1 MSEKKIT
8 KKYYQSLK
16 KKIQLFSQ
24 QYYTYDSP
32 TIPDHEFDE
41 LYRELKL
48 IEEKNPN
55 FIEPDSP
62 TQLIGSKVKGGF
74 KKVKHSKPMMS
85 LNNAANIEEFKSFYN
100 KIIIEVPKTVIMF
113 AEPKFDGLAI
123 SLTYEKGNLVSAVT
137 RGDGN
142 EGEDVTSNI
151 RTIQKLPLKLLARQI
166 PNKLIVAAEVYSL
179 ISDFQRINDNLKKS
193 QTKTFAN
200 PRNFAAGTVR
210 QQDPIIAFKRNLQIF
225 IHGIIEIDQN
235 LSMPTHSESM
245 LYLSKIGFQT
255 CELNQKINDINQ
267 AIDYFDKISNKRD
280 KLPYEIDGIVYK
292 VDNYELREQIG
303 YTSKAPKWSIAFKF
317 PSQVSQTK
325 IVDVTF
331 QVGRTGVITPVAE
344 LKPVNIGGVT
354 VSRATL
360 HNLDDIR
367 KKDIRKNDYVY
378 VKRAGDVIPEV
389 EKVNL
394 SKRDKTTKISIPKV
408 CPACGEVII
417 KISNQSIYKCPN
429 ELTCRPQIIQS
440 IDHFASRKAMNI
452 TGLGDSIIISLVDS
466 NLINDYSDLY
476 YLSYDSLILLDR
488 MAKVSV
494 NNLIT
499 SIDKSKKPNF
509 DKFIYS
515 LGIREVGLST
525 ARILS
530 QNFRT
535 MDELISAKR
544 ESLESIKDIGPIV
557 ADNITSFF
565 SVSSNIEKI
574 KKLVSSGIE
583 IIYPKLSSNKFISSK
598 SFVVTGSFN
607 KISRNEIEEII
618 LLNGGKVSSSVS
630 GKTEYLICGDQPGS
644 KLNKAKKI
652 GTTILTEEK
661 FLKLL

>member
-32 TIPDHEFDE
+32 TISDHEFDE

-62 TQLIGSKVKGGF
+62 TQLIGFKVKGGF
-74 KKVKHSKPMMS
+74 KKVRHSKPMMS
-85 LNNAANIEEFKSFYN
+85 LNNAANVDEFKSFYS
-100 KIIIEVPKTVIMF
+100 KIMTEIPETVTMF

-123 SLTYEKGNLVSAVT
+123 SLTYDKGNLVSAVT

-151 RTIQKLPLKLLARQI
+151 RTIRKLPLKLLARKV
-166 PNKLIVAAEVYSL
+166 PDKLIVAAEVYSL
-179 ISDFQRINDNLKKS
+179 ISDFQRINNNLKKS
-193 QTKTFAN
+193 QIKTFAN

-235 LSMPTHSESM
+235 LSLPKHSESM
-245 LYLSKIGFQT
+245 SYLNKIGFQT
-255 CELNQKINDINQ
+255 CDLNKKINDINQ
-267 AIDYFDKISNKRD
+267 AIDYFDNISNKRD

-378 VKRAGDVIPEV
+378 VKRAGDVIPEI

-394 SKRDKTTKISIPKV
+394 SKRGKTSKISFPKV
-408 CPACGEVII
+408 CPACGEIII

-440 IDHFASRKAMNI
+440 IGHFASRKAMNI
-452 TGLGDSIIISLVDS
+452 TGLGESIIISLVDS

-476 YLSYDSLILLDR
+476 YLTYDSLIMLDR
-488 MAKVSV
+488 MAEVSV
-494 NNLIT
+494 NNLIS
-499 SIDKSKKPNF
+499 SIEKSKKPNF
-509 DKFIYS
+509 EKFIYS

-530 QNFRT
+530 QNFNT
-535 MDELISAKR
+535 MDELINAKR
-544 ESLESIKDIGPIV
+544 EILECIKDIGPIV
-557 ADNITSFF
+557 ADNIISFF
-565 SVSSNIEKI
+565 SVSGNIEKI

-583 IIYPKLSSNKFISSK
+583 IVYPKLSSNKFISSK

-618 LLNGGKVSSSVS
+618 LSNGGNVSSSVS
-630 GKTEYLICGDQPGS
+630 GKTEYLICGEQPGS
-644 KLNKAKKI
+644 KLDKAKRI

>member
-8 KKYYQSLK
+8 KKYYQLLK

-32 TIPDHEFDE
+32 TISDHEFDE

-62 TQLIGSKVKGGF
+62 TQLIGFKVKGGF
-74 KKVKHSKPMMS
+74 KKVRHSKPMMS
-85 LNNAANIEEFKSFYN
+85 LNNAANLDEFKSFYS
-100 KIIIEVPKTVIMF
+100 KIMTEIPETVTMF

-151 RTIQKLPLKLLARQI
+151 RTIRKLPLKLLARKA
-166 PNKLIVAAEVYSL
+166 PDKLIVAAEVYSL
-179 ISDFQRINDNLKKS
+179 ISDFQRINNNLKKS
-193 QTKTFAN
+193 QIKTFAN

-225 IHGIIEIDQN
+225 MHGIIEIDQN
-235 LSMPTHSESM
+235 LSLPTHSESM
-245 LYLSKIGFQT
+245 SYLNKIGFQT
-255 CELNQKINDINQ
+255 CDLNKKINDINQ
-267 AIDYFDKISNKRD
+267 AIDYFDNISNERD

-325 IVDVTF
+325 IVDITF

-344 LKPVNIGGVT
+344 LEPVNIGGVT

-378 VKRAGDVIPEV
+378 VKRAGDVIPEI

-394 SKRDKTTKISIPKV
+394 SKRGKTSKISFPKV
-408 CPACGEVII
+408 CPACGEIII

-429 ELTCRPQIIQS
+429 ELTCRPQIIQG
-440 IDHFASRKAMNI
+440 IGHFASRKAMNI
-452 TGLGDSIIISLVDS
+452 TGLGESIIISLVDN

-476 YLSYDSLILLDR
+476 YLTYDSLIMLDR

-494 NNLIT
+494 NNLIS
-499 SIDKSKKPNF
+499 SIEKSKKPNF
-509 DKFIYS
+509 EKFIYS

-525 ARILS
+525 ARTLA
-530 QNFRT
+530 QNFNT
-535 MDELISAKR
+535 MDELINAKR
-544 ESLESIKDIGPIV
+544 EILECIKDIGPIV
-557 ADNITSFF
+557 ADNIISFF

-618 LLNGGKVSSSVS
+618 LSNGGKVSSSVS
-630 GKTEYLICGDQPGS
+630 GKTEYLICGEQPGS
-644 KLNKAKKI
+644 KLDKAKRI

>member
-8 KKYYQSLK
+8 KKYYQLLK

-32 TIPDHEFDE
+32 TISDHEFDE

-62 TQLIGSKVKGGF
+62 TQLIGFKVKGGF
-74 KKVKHSKPMMS
+74 KKVRHSKPMMS
-85 LNNAANIEEFKSFYN
+85 LNNAANLDEFKSFYS
-100 KIIIEVPKTVIMF
+100 KIMTEIPETVTMF

-151 RTIQKLPLKLLARQI
+151 RTIRKLPLKLVARKA
-166 PNKLIVAAEVYSL
+166 PDKLIVAAEVYSL

-235 LSMPTHSESM
+235 LSLPKHSESM
-245 LYLSKIGFQT
+245 SYLNKIGFQT
-255 CELNQKINDINQ
+255 CDLNKKINDINQ
-267 AIDYFDKISNKRD
+267 AIDYFDNISNKRD
-280 KLPYEIDGIVYK
+280 NLPYEIDGIVYK

-325 IVDVTF
+325 IVDITF

-344 LKPVNIGGVT
+344 LEPVNIGGVT

-378 VKRAGDVIPEV
+378 VKRAGDVIPEI

-394 SKRDKTTKISIPKV
+394 SKRGKTSKISFPKV
-408 CPACGEVII
+408 CPACGEIII

-429 ELTCRPQIIQS
+429 ELTCRPQIIQG
-440 IDHFASRKAMNI
+440 IGHFASRKAMNI
-452 TGLGDSIIISLVDS
+452 TGLGESIIISLVDN

-476 YLSYDSLILLDR
+476 YLTYDSLIMLDR

-494 NNLIT
+494 NNLIS
-499 SIDKSKKPNF
+499 SIEKSKKPNF
-509 DKFIYS
+509 EKFIYS

-525 ARILS
+525 ARTLA
-530 QNFRT
+530 QNFNT
-535 MDELISAKR
+535 MDELINAKR
-544 ESLESIKDIGPIV
+544 EILECIKDIGPIV
-557 ADNITSFF
+557 ADNIISFF

-618 LLNGGKVSSSVS
+618 LSNGGKVSSSVS
-630 GKTEYLICGDQPGS
+630 GKTEYLICGKQPGS
-644 KLNKAKKI
+644 KLDKAKRI

>member
-32 TIPDHEFDE
+32 TISDHEFDE

-62 TQLIGSKVKGGF
+62 TQLIGFKVKGGF
-74 KKVKHSKPMMS
+74 KKVRHSKPMMS
-85 LNNAANIEEFKSFYN
+85 LNNAANVDEFKSFYS
-100 KIIIEVPKTVIMF
+100 KIMTEIPETVTMF

-151 RTIQKLPLKLLARQI
+151 RTIRKLPLKLLARKA
-166 PNKLIVAAEVYSL
+166 PDKLIVAAEVYSL
-179 ISDFQRINDNLKKS
+179 ISDFQRINNNLKKS
-193 QTKTFAN
+193 QIKTFAN

-225 IHGIIEIDQN
+225 MHGIIEIDQN
-235 LSMPTHSESM
+235 LSLPTHSESM
-245 LYLSKIGFQT
+245 SYLNKIGFQT
-255 CELNQKINDINQ
+255 CDLNKKINDINQ
-267 AIDYFDKISNKRD
+267 AIDYFDNISNKRD
-280 KLPYEIDGIVYK
+280 NLPYEIDGIVYK

-325 IVDVTF
+325 IVDITF

-344 LKPVNIGGVT
+344 LEPVNIGGVT

-378 VKRAGDVIPEV
+378 VKRAGDVIPEI

-394 SKRDKTTKISIPKV
+394 SKRGKTSKISFPKV
-408 CPACGEVII
+408 CPACGEIII

-429 ELTCRPQIIQS
+429 ELTCRPQIIQG
-440 IDHFASRKAMNI
+440 IGHFASRKAMNI
-452 TGLGDSIIISLVDS
+452 TGLGESIIISLVDN

-476 YLSYDSLILLDR
+476 YLTYDSLIMLDR

-494 NNLIT
+494 NNLIS
-499 SIDKSKKPNF
+499 SIEKSKKPNF
-509 DKFIYS
+509 EKFIYS

-525 ARILS
+525 ARTLS
-530 QNFRT
+530 QNFNT
-535 MDELISAKR
+535 MDELINAKR
-544 ESLESIKDIGPIV
+544 EILECIKDIGPIV
-557 ADNITSFF
+557 ADNIISFF

-618 LLNGGKVSSSVS
+618 LSNGGKVSSSVS
-630 GKTEYLICGDQPGS
+630 GKTEYLICGEQPGS
-644 KLNKAKKI
+644 KLDKAKRI

>member
-255 CELNQKINDINQ
+255 CDLNQKINDINQ

-344 LKPVNIGGVT
+344 LKPINIGGVT

-466 NLINDYSDLY
+466 NLIKDYSDLY

>member
-32 TIPDHEFDE
+32 TISDHEFDE

-62 TQLIGSKVKGGF
+62 TQLIGFKVKGGF
-74 KKVKHSKPMMS
+74 KKVRHSKPMMS
-85 LNNAANIEEFKSFYN
+85 LNNAANLDEFKSFYS
-100 KIIIEVPKTVIMF
+100 KIMTEIPETVTMF

-151 RTIQKLPLKLLARQI
+151 RTIRKLPLKLVARKA
-166 PNKLIVAAEVYSL
+166 PDKLIVAAEVYSL
-179 ISDFQRINDNLKKS
+179 ISDFQRINNNLKKS
-193 QTKTFAN
+193 QIKTFAN

-235 LSMPTHSESM
+235 LSLPKHSESM
-245 LYLSKIGFQT
+245 SYLNKIGFQT
-255 CELNQKINDINQ
+255 CDLNKKINDINQ
-267 AIDYFDKISNKRD
+267 AIDYFDNISNKRD
-280 KLPYEIDGIVYK
+280 NLPYEIDGIVYK

-325 IVDVTF
+325 IVDITF

-344 LKPVNIGGVT
+344 LEPVNIGGVT

-378 VKRAGDVIPEV
+378 VKRAGDVIPEI

-394 SKRDKTTKISIPKV
+394 SKRGKTSKISFPKV
-408 CPACGEVII
+408 CPACGEIII

-429 ELTCRPQIIQS
+429 ELTCRPQIIQG
-440 IDHFASRKAMNI
+440 IGHFASRKAMNI
-452 TGLGDSIIISLVDS
+452 TGLGESIIISLVDN

-476 YLSYDSLILLDR
+476 YLTYDSLIMLDR

-494 NNLIT
+494 NNLIS
-499 SIDKSKKPNF
+499 SIEKSKKPNF
-509 DKFIYS
+509 EKFIYS

-525 ARILS
+525 ARTLS
-530 QNFRT
+530 QNFNT
-535 MDELISAKR
+535 MDELINAKR
-544 ESLESIKDIGPIV
+544 EILECIKDIGPIV
-557 ADNITSFF
+557 ADNIISFF

-618 LLNGGKVSSSVS
+618 LSNGGKVSSSVS
-630 GKTEYLICGDQPGS
+630 GKTEYLICGEQPGS
-644 KLNKAKKI
+644 KLDKAKRI

>member
-32 TIPDHEFDE
+32 TISDHEFDE

-62 TQLIGSKVKGGF
+62 TQLIGFKVKGGF
-74 KKVKHSKPMMS
+74 KKVRHSKPMMS
-85 LNNAANIEEFKSFYN
+85 LNNAANLDEFKSFYS
-100 KIIIEVPKTVIMF
+100 KIMTEIPETVTMF

-151 RTIQKLPLKLLARQI
+151 RTIRKLPLKLVARKA
-166 PNKLIVAAEVYSL
+166 PDKLIVAAEVYSL
-179 ISDFQRINDNLKKS
+179 ISDFQRINNNLKKS
-193 QTKTFAN
+193 QIKTFAN

-210 QQDPIIAFKRNLQIF
+210 QQDPIIAFRRNLQIF

-235 LSMPTHSESM
+235 LSLPTHSESM
-245 LYLSKIGFQT
+245 SYLNKIGFQT
-255 CELNQKINDINQ
+255 CDLNKKINDINQ
-267 AIDYFDKISNKRD
+267 AIDYFDNISNERD

-325 IVDVTF
+325 IVDITF

-344 LKPVNIGGVT
+344 LEPVNIGGVT

-378 VKRAGDVIPEV
+378 VKRAGDVIPEI

-394 SKRDKTTKISIPKV
+394 SKRGKTSKISFPKV
-408 CPACGEVII
+408 CPACGEIII

-429 ELTCRPQIIQS
+429 ELTCRPQIIQG
-440 IDHFASRKAMNI
+440 IGHFASRKAMNI
-452 TGLGDSIIISLVDS
+452 TGLGESIIISLVDN

-476 YLSYDSLILLDR
+476 YLTYDSLIMLDR

-494 NNLIT
+494 NNLIS
-499 SIDKSKKPNF
+499 SIEKSKKPNF
-509 DKFIYS
+509 EKFIYS

-525 ARILS
+525 ARTLA
-530 QNFRT
+530 QNFNT
-535 MDELISAKR
+535 MDELINAKR
-544 ESLESIKDIGPIV
+544 EILECIKDIGPIV
-557 ADNITSFF
+557 ADNIISFF

-618 LLNGGKVSSSVS
+618 LSNGGKVSSSVS
-630 GKTEYLICGDQPGS
+630 GKTEYLICGKQPGS
-644 KLNKAKKI
+644 KLDKAKRI

>member
-32 TIPDHEFDE
+32 TISDHEFDE

-62 TQLIGSKVKGGF
+62 TQLIGFKVKGGF
-74 KKVKHSKPMMS
+74 KKVRHSKPMMS
-85 LNNAANIEEFKSFYN
+85 LNNAANLDEFKSFYS
-100 KIIIEVPKTVIMF
+100 KIMTEIPETVTMF

-151 RTIQKLPLKLLARQI
+151 RTIRKLPLKLLARKA
-166 PNKLIVAAEVYSL
+166 PDKLIVAAEVYSL
-179 ISDFQRINDNLKKS
+179 ISDFQRINNNLKKS
-193 QTKTFAN
+193 QIKTFAN

-235 LSMPTHSESM
+235 LSLPTHSESM
-245 LYLSKIGFQT
+245 SYLNKIGFQT
-255 CELNQKINDINQ
+255 CDLNKKINDINQ
-267 AIDYFDKISNKRD
+267 AIDYFDNISNKRD
-280 KLPYEIDGIVYK
+280 NLPYEIDGIVYK

-325 IVDVTF
+325 IVDITF

-344 LKPVNIGGVT
+344 LEPVNIGGVT

-378 VKRAGDVIPEV
+378 VKRAGDVIPEI

-394 SKRDKTTKISIPKV
+394 SKRGKTSKISFPKV
-408 CPACGEVII
+408 CPACGEIII

-429 ELTCRPQIIQS
+429 ELTCRPQIIQG
-440 IDHFASRKAMNI
+440 IGHFASRKAMNI
-452 TGLGDSIIISLVDS
+452 TGLGESIIISLVDN

-476 YLSYDSLILLDR
+476 YLTYDSLIMLDR

-494 NNLIT
+494 NNLIS
-499 SIDKSKKPNF
+499 SIEKSKKPNF
-509 DKFIYS
+509 EKFIYS

-525 ARILS
+525 ARTLA
-530 QNFRT
+530 QNFNT
-535 MDELISAKR
+535 MDELINAKR
-544 ESLESIKDIGPIV
+544 EILECIKDIGPIV
-557 ADNITSFF
+557 ADNIISFF

-618 LLNGGKVSSSVS
+618 LSNGGKVSSSVS
-630 GKTEYLICGDQPGS
+630 GKTEYLICGEQPGS
-644 KLNKAKKI
+644 KLDKAKRI

>member
-32 TIPDHEFDE
+32 TISDHEFDE

-62 TQLIGSKVKGGF
+62 TQLIGFKVKGGF
-74 KKVKHSKPMMS
+74 KKVRHSKPMMS
-85 LNNAANIEEFKSFYN
+85 LNNAANLDEFKSFYS
-100 KIIIEVPKTVIMF
+100 KIMTEIPETVTMF

-151 RTIQKLPLKLLARQI
+151 RTIRKLPLKLVARKA
-166 PNKLIVAAEVYSL
+166 PDKLIVAAEVYSL
-179 ISDFQRINDNLKKS
+179 ISDFQRINNNLKKS
-193 QTKTFAN
+193 QIKTFAN

-235 LSMPTHSESM
+235 LSLPKHSESM
-245 LYLSKIGFQT
+245 SYLNKIGFQT
-255 CELNQKINDINQ
+255 CDLNKKINDINQ
-267 AIDYFDKISNKRD
+267 AIDYFDNISNERD

-325 IVDVTF
+325 IVDITF

-344 LKPVNIGGVT
+344 LEPVNIGGVT

-378 VKRAGDVIPEV
+378 VKRAGDVIPEI

-394 SKRDKTTKISIPKV
+394 SKRGKTSKISFPKV
-408 CPACGEVII
+408 CPACGEIII

-429 ELTCRPQIIQS
+429 ELTCRPQIIQG
-440 IDHFASRKAMNI
+440 IGHFASRKAMNI
-452 TGLGDSIIISLVDS
+452 TGLGESIIISLVDN

-476 YLSYDSLILLDR
+476 YLTYDSLIMLDR

-494 NNLIT
+494 NNLIS
-499 SIDKSKKPNF
+499 SIEKSKKPNF
-509 DKFIYS
+509 EKFIYS

-525 ARILS
+525 ARTLA
-530 QNFRT
+530 QNFNT
-535 MDELISAKR
+535 MDELINAKR
-544 ESLESIKDIGPIV
+544 EILECIKDIGPIV
-557 ADNITSFF
+557 ADNIISFF

-618 LLNGGKVSSSVS
+618 LSNGGKVSSSVS
-630 GKTEYLICGDQPGS
+630 GKTEYLICGEQPGS
-644 KLNKAKKI
+644 KLDKAKRI

>member
-32 TIPDHEFDE
+32 TISDHEFDE

-62 TQLIGSKVKGGF
+62 TQLIGFKVKGGF
-74 KKVKHSKPMMS
+74 KKVRHSKPMMS
-85 LNNAANIEEFKSFYN
+85 LNNAANLDEFKSFYS
-100 KIIIEVPKTVIMF
+100 KIMTEIPETVTMF

-151 RTIQKLPLKLLARQI
+151 RTIRKLPLKLVARKA
-166 PNKLIVAAEVYSL
+166 PDKLIVAAEVYSL
-179 ISDFQRINDNLKKS
+179 ISDFQRINNNLKKS
-193 QTKTFAN
+193 QIKTFAN

-225 IHGIIEIDQN
+225 MHGIIEIDQN
-235 LSMPTHSESM
+235 LSLPTHSESM
-245 LYLSKIGFQT
+245 SYLNKIGFQT
-255 CELNQKINDINQ
+255 CDLNKKINDINQ
-267 AIDYFDKISNKRD
+267 AIDYFDNISNERD

-325 IVDVTF
+325 IVDITF

-344 LKPVNIGGVT
+344 LEPVNIGGVT

-378 VKRAGDVIPEV
+378 VKRAGDVIPEI

-394 SKRDKTTKISIPKV
+394 SKRGKTSKISFPKV
-408 CPACGEVII
+408 CPACGEIII

-429 ELTCRPQIIQS
+429 ELTCRPQIIQG
-440 IDHFASRKAMNI
+440 IGHFASRKAMNI
-452 TGLGDSIIISLVDS
+452 TGLGESIIISLVDN

-476 YLSYDSLILLDR
+476 YLTYDSLIMLDR

-494 NNLIT
+494 NNLIS
-499 SIDKSKKPNF
+499 SIEKSKKPNF
-509 DKFIYS
+509 EKFIYS
-515 LGIREVGLST
+515 LGIREVGHST
-525 ARILS
+525 ARTLA
-530 QNFRT
+530 QNFNT
-535 MDELISAKR
+535 MDELINAKR
-544 ESLESIKDIGPIV
+544 EILECIKDIGPIV
-557 ADNITSFF
+557 ADNIISFF

-618 LLNGGKVSSSVS
+618 LSNGGKVSSSVS
-630 GKTEYLICGDQPGS
+630 GKTEYLICGEQPGS
-644 KLNKAKKI
+644 KLDKAKRI

>member
-32 TIPDHEFDE
+32 TISDHEFDE

-62 TQLIGSKVKGGF
+62 TQLIGFKVKGGF
-74 KKVKHSKPMMS
+74 KKVRHSKPMMS
-85 LNNAANIEEFKSFYN
+85 LNNAANLDEFKSFYS
-100 KIIIEVPKTVIMF
+100 KIMTEIPETVTMF

-151 RTIQKLPLKLLARQI
+151 RTIRKLPHKLVARKA
-166 PNKLIVAAEVYSL
+166 PDKLIVAAEVYSL
-179 ISDFQRINDNLKKS
+179 ISDFQRINNNLKKS
-193 QTKTFAN
+193 QIKTFAN

-235 LSMPTHSESM
+235 LSLPKHSESM
-245 LYLSKIGFQT
+245 SYLNKIGFQT
-255 CELNQKINDINQ
+255 CDLNKKINDINQ
-267 AIDYFDKISNKRD
+267 AIDYFDNISNKRD
-280 KLPYEIDGIVYK
+280 NLPYEIDGIVYK

-325 IVDVTF
+325 IVDITF

-344 LKPVNIGGVT
+344 LEPVNIGGVT

-378 VKRAGDVIPEV
+378 VKRAGDVIPEI

-394 SKRDKTTKISIPKV
+394 SKRGKTSKISFPKV
-408 CPACGEVII
+408 CPACGEIII

-429 ELTCRPQIIQS
+429 ELTCRPQIIQG
-440 IDHFASRKAMNI
+440 IGHFASRKAMNI
-452 TGLGDSIIISLVDS
+452 TGLGESIIISLVDN

-476 YLSYDSLILLDR
+476 YLTYDSLIMLDR

-494 NNLIT
+494 NNLIS
-499 SIDKSKKPNF
+499 SIEKSKKPNF
-509 DKFIYS
+509 EKFIYS

-525 ARILS
+525 ARTLA
-530 QNFRT
+530 QNFNT
-535 MDELISAKR
+535 MDELINAKR
-544 ESLESIKDIGPIV
+544 EILECIKDIGPIV
-557 ADNITSFF
+557 ADNIISFF

-618 LLNGGKVSSSVS
+618 LSNGGKVSSSVS
-630 GKTEYLICGDQPGS
+630 GKTEYLICGEQPGS
-644 KLNKAKKI
+644 KLDKAKRI

>member
-32 TIPDHEFDE
+32 TISDHEFDE

-62 TQLIGSKVKGGF
+62 TQLIGFKVKGGF
-74 KKVKHSKPMMS
+74 KKVRHSKPMMS
-85 LNNAANIEEFKSFYN
+85 LNNAANLDEFKSFYS
-100 KIIIEVPKTVIMF
+100 KIMTEIPETVTMF

-151 RTIQKLPLKLLARQI
+151 RTIRKLPLKLLARKV
-166 PNKLIVAAEVYSL
+166 PDKLIVAAEVYSL
-179 ISDFQRINDNLKKS
+179 ISDFQRINNNLKKS
-193 QTKTFAN
+193 QIKTFAN

-235 LSMPTHSESM
+235 LSLPKHSESM
-245 LYLSKIGFQT
+245 SYLNKIGFQT
-255 CELNQKINDINQ
+255 CDLNKKINDINQ
-267 AIDYFDKISNKRD
+267 AIDYFDNISNKRD

-378 VKRAGDVIPEV
+378 VKRAGDVIPEI

-394 SKRDKTTKISIPKV
+394 SKRGKTSKISFPKV
-408 CPACGEVII
+408 CPACGEIII

-440 IDHFASRKAMNI
+440 IGHFASRKAMNI
-452 TGLGDSIIISLVDS
+452 TGLGESIIISLVDS

-476 YLSYDSLILLDR
+476 YLTYDSLIMLDR
-488 MAKVSV
+488 MAEVSV
-494 NNLIT
+494 NNLIS
-499 SIDKSKKPNF
+499 SIEKSKKPNF
-509 DKFIYS
+509 EKFIYS

-530 QNFRT
+530 QNFNT
-535 MDELISAKR
+535 MDELINAKR
-544 ESLESIKDIGPIV
+544 EILECIKDIGPIV
-557 ADNITSFF
+557 ADNIISFF
-565 SVSSNIEKI
+565 SVSGNIEKI

-583 IIYPKLSSNKFISSK
+583 IVYPKLSSNKFISSK

-618 LLNGGKVSSSVS
+618 LSNGGNVSSSVS
-630 GKTEYLICGDQPGS
+630 GKTEYLICGEQPGS
-644 KLNKAKKI
+644 KLDKAKRI

>member
-32 TIPDHEFDE
+32 TISDHEFDE

-62 TQLIGSKVKGGF
+62 TQLIGFKVKGGF
-74 KKVKHSKPMMS
+74 KKVRHSKPMMS
-85 LNNAANIEEFKSFYN
+85 LNNAANLDEFKSFYS
-100 KIIIEVPKTVIMF
+100 KIMTEIPETVTMF

-123 SLTYEKGNLVSAVT
+123 SLTYDKGNLVSAVT

-151 RTIQKLPLKLLARQI
+151 RTIRKLPLKLLARKV
-166 PNKLIVAAEVYSL
+166 PDKLIVAAEVYSL
-179 ISDFQRINDNLKKS
+179 ISDFQRINNNLKKS
-193 QTKTFAN
+193 QIKTFAN

-235 LSMPTHSESM
+235 LSLPKHSESM
-245 LYLSKIGFQT
+245 SYLNKIGFQT
-255 CELNQKINDINQ
+255 CDLNKKINDINQ
-267 AIDYFDKISNKRD
+267 AIDYFDNISNKRD

-378 VKRAGDVIPEV
+378 VKRAGDVIPEI

-394 SKRDKTTKISIPKV
+394 SKRGKTSKISFPKV
-408 CPACGEVII
+408 CPACGEIII

-440 IDHFASRKAMNI
+440 IGHFASRKAMNI
-452 TGLGDSIIISLVDS
+452 TGLGESIIISLVDS

-476 YLSYDSLILLDR
+476 YLTYDSLIMLDR

-494 NNLIT
+494 NNLIS
-499 SIDKSKKPNF
+499 SIEKSKKPNF
-509 DKFIYS
+509 EKFIYS

-530 QNFRT
+530 QNFNT
-535 MDELISAKR
+535 MDELINAKR
-544 ESLESIKDIGPIV
+544 EILECIKDIGPIV
-557 ADNITSFF
+557 ADNIISFF
-565 SVSSNIEKI
+565 SVSGNIEKI

-583 IIYPKLSSNKFISSK
+583 IVYPKLSSNKFISSK

-618 LLNGGKVSSSVS
+618 LSNGGKVSSSVS
-630 GKTEYLICGDQPGS
+630 GKTEYLICGEQPGS
-644 KLNKAKKI
+644 KLDKAKRI

>member
-32 TIPDHEFDE
+32 TISDHEFDE

-62 TQLIGSKVKGGF
+62 TQLIGFKVKGGF
-74 KKVKHSKPMMS
+74 KKVRHSKPMMS
-85 LNNAANIEEFKSFYN
+85 LNNAANLDEFKSFYS
-100 KIIIEVPKTVIMF
+100 KIMTEIPETVTMF

-151 RTIQKLPLKLLARQI
+151 RTIRKLPLKLVARKA
-166 PNKLIVAAEVYSL
+166 PDKLIVAAEVYSL
-179 ISDFQRINDNLKKS
+179 ISDFQRINNNLKKS
-193 QTKTFAN
+193 QIKTFAN

-225 IHGIIEIDQN
+225 MHGIIEIDQN
-235 LSMPTHSESM
+235 LSLPTHSESM
-245 LYLSKIGFQT
+245 SYLNKIGFQT
-255 CELNQKINDINQ
+255 CDLNKKINDINQ
-267 AIDYFDKISNKRD
+267 AIDYFDNISNERD

-325 IVDVTF
+325 IVDITF

-344 LKPVNIGGVT
+344 LEPVNIGGVT

-378 VKRAGDVIPEV
+378 VKRAGDVIPEI

-394 SKRDKTTKISIPKV
+394 SKRGKTSKISFPKV
-408 CPACGEVII
+408 CPACGEIII

-429 ELTCRPQIIQS
+429 ELTCRPQIIQG
-440 IDHFASRKAMNI
+440 IGHFASRKAMNI
-452 TGLGDSIIISLVDS
+452 TGLGESIIISLVDN

-476 YLSYDSLILLDR
+476 YLTYDSLIMLDR

-494 NNLIT
+494 NNLIS
-499 SIDKSKKPNF
+499 SIEKSKKPNF
-509 DKFIYS
+509 EKFIYS

-525 ARILS
+525 ARTLA
-530 QNFRT
+530 QNFNT
-535 MDELISAKR
+535 MDELINAKR
-544 ESLESIKDIGPIV
+544 EILECIKDIGPIV
-557 ADNITSFF
+557 ADNIISFF

-618 LLNGGKVSSSVS
+618 LSNGGKVSSSVS
-630 GKTEYLICGDQPGS
+630 GKTEYLICGEQPGS
-644 KLNKAKKI
+644 KLDKAKRI

>member
-32 TIPDHEFDE
+32 TISDHEFDE

-62 TQLIGSKVKGGF
+62 TQLIGFKVKGGF
-74 KKVKHSKPMMS
+74 KKVRHSKPMMS
-85 LNNAANIEEFKSFYN
+85 LNNAANVDEFKSFYS
-100 KIIIEVPKTVIMF
+100 KIMTEIPETVTMF

-151 RTIQKLPLKLLARQI
+151 RTIRKLPLKLLARKA
-166 PNKLIVAAEVYSL
+166 PDKLIVAAEVYSL
-179 ISDFQRINDNLKKS
+179 ISDFQRINNNLKKS
-193 QTKTFAN
+193 QIKTFAN

-225 IHGIIEIDQN
+225 MHGIIEIDQN
-235 LSMPTHSESM
+235 LSLPTHSESM
-245 LYLSKIGFQT
+245 SYLNKIGFQT
-255 CELNQKINDINQ
+255 CDLNKKINDINQ
-267 AIDYFDKISNKRD
+267 AIDYFDNISNERD

-325 IVDVTF
+325 IVDITF

-344 LKPVNIGGVT
+344 LEPVNIGGVT

-378 VKRAGDVIPEV
+378 VKRAGDVIPEI

-394 SKRDKTTKISIPKV
+394 SKRGKTSKISFPKV
-408 CPACGEVII
+408 CPACGEIII

-429 ELTCRPQIIQS
+429 ELTCRPQIIQG
-440 IDHFASRKAMNI
+440 IGHFASRKAMNI
-452 TGLGDSIIISLVDS
+452 TGLGESIIISLVDN

-476 YLSYDSLILLDR
+476 YLTYDSLIMLDR

-494 NNLIT
+494 NNLIS
-499 SIDKSKKPNF
+499 SIEKSKKPNF
-509 DKFIYS
+509 EKFIYS

-525 ARILS
+525 ARTLS
-530 QNFRT
+530 QNFNT
-535 MDELISAKR
+535 MDELINAKR
-544 ESLESIKDIGPIV
+544 EILECIKDIGPIV
-557 ADNITSFF
+557 ADNIISFF

-618 LLNGGKVSSSVS
+618 LSNGGKVSSSVS
-630 GKTEYLICGDQPGS
+630 GKTEYLICGEQPGS
-644 KLNKAKKI
+644 KLDKAKRI

>member
-32 TIPDHEFDE
+32 TISDHEFDE

-62 TQLIGSKVKGGF
+62 TQLIGFKVKGGF
-74 KKVKHSKPMMS
+74 KKVRHSKPMMS
-85 LNNAANIEEFKSFYN
+85 LNNAANLDEFKSFYS
-100 KIIIEVPKTVIMF
+100 KIMTEIPETVTMF

-151 RTIQKLPLKLLARQI
+151 RTIRKLPLKLVARKA
-166 PNKLIVAAEVYSL
+166 PDKLIVAAEVYSL
-179 ISDFQRINDNLKKS
+179 ISDFQRINNNLKKS
-193 QTKTFAN
+193 QIKTFAN

-235 LSMPTHSESM
+235 LSLPKHSESM
-245 LYLSKIGFQT
+245 SYLNKIGFQT
-255 CELNQKINDINQ
+255 CDLNKKINDINQ
-267 AIDYFDKISNKRD
+267 AIDYFDNISNKRD
-280 KLPYEIDGIVYK
+280 NLPYEIDGIVYK

-325 IVDVTF
+325 IVDITF

-344 LKPVNIGGVT
+344 LEPVNIGGVT

-378 VKRAGDVIPEV
+378 VKRAGDVIPEI

-394 SKRDKTTKISIPKV
+394 SKRGKTSKISFPKV
-408 CPACGEVII
+408 CPACGEIII

-429 ELTCRPQIIQS
+429 ELTCRPQIIQG
-440 IDHFASRKAMNI
+440 IGHFASRKAMNI
-452 TGLGDSIIISLVDS
+452 TGLGESIIISLVDN

-476 YLSYDSLILLDR
+476 YLTYDSLIMLDR

-494 NNLIT
+494 NNLIS
-499 SIDKSKKPNF
+499 SIEKSKKPNF
-509 DKFIYS
+509 EKFIYS

-525 ARILS
+525 ARTLA
-530 QNFRT
+530 QNFNT
-535 MDELISAKR
+535 MDELINAKR
-544 ESLESIKDIGPIV
+544 EILECIKDIGPIV
-557 ADNITSFF
+557 ADNIISFF

-618 LLNGGKVSSSVS
+618 LSNGGKVSSSVS
-630 GKTEYLICGDQPGS
+630 GKTEYLICGEQPGS
-644 KLNKAKKI
+644 KLDKAKRI

>member
-32 TIPDHEFDE
+32 TISDHEFDE

-62 TQLIGSKVKGGF
+62 TQLIGFKVKGGF
-74 KKVKHSKPMMS
+74 KKVRHSKPMMS
-85 LNNAANIEEFKSFYN
+85 LNNAANLDEFKSFYS
-100 KIIIEVPKTVIMF
+100 KIMTEIPETVTMF

-151 RTIQKLPLKLLARQI
+151 RTIRKLPLKLLARKV
-166 PNKLIVAAEVYSL
+166 PDKLIVAAEVYSL
-179 ISDFQRINDNLKKS
+179 ISDFQRINNNLKKS
-193 QTKTFAN
+193 QIKTFAN

-235 LSMPTHSESM
+235 LSLPKHSESM
-245 LYLSKIGFQT
+245 SYLNKIGFQT
-255 CELNQKINDINQ
+255 CDLNKKINDINQ
-267 AIDYFDKISNKRD
+267 AIDYFDNISNKRD

-378 VKRAGDVIPEV
+378 VKRAGDVIPEI

-394 SKRDKTTKISIPKV
+394 SKRGKTSKISFPKV
-408 CPACGEVII
+408 CPACGEIII

-440 IDHFASRKAMNI
+440 IGHFASRKAMNI
-452 TGLGDSIIISLVDS
+452 TGLGESIIISLVDS

-476 YLSYDSLILLDR
+476 YLTYDSLIMLDR

-494 NNLIT
+494 NNLIS
-499 SIDKSKKPNF
+499 SIEKSKKPNF
-509 DKFIYS
+509 EKFIYS

-530 QNFRT
+530 QNFNT
-535 MDELISAKR
+535 MDELINAKR
-544 ESLESIKDIGPIV
+544 EILECIKDIGPIV
-557 ADNITSFF
+557 ADNIISFF
-565 SVSSNIEKI
+565 SVSGNIEKI

-583 IIYPKLSSNKFISSK
+583 IVYPKLSSNKFISSK

-618 LLNGGKVSSSVS
+618 LSNGGNVSSSVS
-630 GKTEYLICGDQPGS
+630 GKTEYLICGEQPGS
-644 KLNKAKKI
+644 KLDKAKRI

>member
-32 TIPDHEFDE
+32 TISDHEFDE

-62 TQLIGSKVKGGF
+62 TQLIGFKVKGGF
-74 KKVKHSKPMMS
+74 KKVRHSKPMMS
-85 LNNAANIEEFKSFYN
+85 LNNAANVDEFKSFYS
-100 KIIIEVPKTVIMF
+100 KIMTEIPETVTMF

-151 RTIQKLPLKLLARQI
+151 RTIRKLPLKLVARKA
-166 PNKLIVAAEVYSL
+166 PDKLIVAAEVYSL
-179 ISDFQRINDNLKKS
+179 ISDFQRINNNLKKS
-193 QTKTFAN
+193 QIKTFAN

-225 IHGIIEIDQN
+225 MHGIIEIDQN
-235 LSMPTHSESM
+235 LSLPTHSESM
-245 LYLSKIGFQT
+245 SYLNKIGFQT
-255 CELNQKINDINQ
+255 CDLNKKINDINQ
-267 AIDYFDKISNKRD
+267 AIDYFDNISNKRD
-280 KLPYEIDGIVYK
+280 NLPYEIDGIVYK

-325 IVDVTF
+325 IVDITF

-344 LKPVNIGGVT
+344 LEPVNIGGVT

-378 VKRAGDVIPEV
+378 VKRAGDVIPEI

-394 SKRDKTTKISIPKV
+394 SKRGKTSKISFPKV
-408 CPACGEVII
+408 CPACGEIII

-429 ELTCRPQIIQS
+429 ELTCRPQIIQG
-440 IDHFASRKAMNI
+440 IGHFASRKAMNI
-452 TGLGDSIIISLVDS
+452 TGLGESIIISLVDN

-476 YLSYDSLILLDR
+476 YLTYDSLIMLDR

-494 NNLIT
+494 NNLIS
-499 SIDKSKKPNF
+499 SIEKSKKPNF
-509 DKFIYS
+509 EKFIYS

-525 ARILS
+525 ARTLA
-530 QNFRT
+530 QNFNT
-535 MDELISAKR
+535 MDELINAKR
-544 ESLESIKDIGPIV
+544 EILECIKDIGPIV
-557 ADNITSFF
+557 ADNIISFF

-618 LLNGGKVSSSVS
+618 LSNGGKVSSSVS
-630 GKTEYLICGDQPGS
+630 GKTEYLICGEQPGS
-644 KLNKAKKI
+644 KLDKAKRI

>member
-32 TIPDHEFDE
+32 TISDHEFDE

-62 TQLIGSKVKGGF
+62 TQLIGFKVKGGF
-74 KKVKHSKPMMS
+74 KKVRHSKPMMS
-85 LNNAANIEEFKSFYN
+85 LNNAANVDEFKSFYS
-100 KIIIEVPKTVIMF
+100 KIMTEIPETVTMF

-151 RTIQKLPLKLLARQI
+151 RTIRKLPLKLVARKA
-166 PNKLIVAAEVYSL
+166 PDKLIVAAEVYSL
-179 ISDFQRINDNLKKS
+179 ISDFQRINNNLKKS
-193 QTKTFAN
+193 QIKTFAN

-235 LSMPTHSESM
+235 LSLPTHSESM
-245 LYLSKIGFQT
+245 SYLNKIGFQT
-255 CELNQKINDINQ
+255 CDLNKKINDINQ
-267 AIDYFDKISNKRD
+267 AIDYFDNISNERD

-325 IVDVTF
+325 IVDITF

-344 LKPVNIGGVT
+344 LEPVNIGGVT

-378 VKRAGDVIPEV
+378 VKRAGDVIPEI

-394 SKRDKTTKISIPKV
+394 SKRGKTSKISFPKV
-408 CPACGEVII
+408 CPACGEIII

-429 ELTCRPQIIQS
+429 ELTCRPQIIQG
-440 IDHFASRKAMNI
+440 IGHFASRKAMNI
-452 TGLGDSIIISLVDS
+452 TGLGESIIISLVDN

-476 YLSYDSLILLDR
+476 YLTYDSLIMLDR

-494 NNLIT
+494 NNLIS
-499 SIDKSKKPNF
+499 SIEKSKKPNF
-509 DKFIYS
+509 EKFIYS

-525 ARILS
+525 ARTLS
-530 QNFRT
+530 QNFNT
-535 MDELISAKR
+535 MDELINAKR
-544 ESLESIKDIGPIV
+544 EILECIKDIGPIV
-557 ADNITSFF
+557 ADNIISFF

-618 LLNGGKVSSSVS
+618 LSNGGKVSSSVS
-630 GKTEYLICGDQPGS
+630 GKTEYLICGEQPGS
-644 KLNKAKKI
+644 KLDKAKRI

>member
-32 TIPDHEFDE
+32 TISDHEFDE

-62 TQLIGSKVKGGF
+62 TQLIGFKVKGGF
-74 KKVKHSKPMMS
+74 KKVRHSKPMMS
-85 LNNAANIEEFKSFYN
+85 LNNAANLDEFKSFYS
-100 KIIIEVPKTVIMF
+100 KIMTEIPETVTMF

-123 SLTYEKGNLVSAVT
+123 SLTYDKGNLVSAVT

-151 RTIQKLPLKLLARQI
+151 RTIRKLPLKLLARKV
-166 PNKLIVAAEVYSL
+166 PDKLIVAAEVYSL
-179 ISDFQRINDNLKKS
+179 ISDFQRINNNLKKS
-193 QTKTFAN
+193 QIKTFAN

-235 LSMPTHSESM
+235 LSLPKHSESM
-245 LYLSKIGFQT
+245 SYLNKIGFQT
-255 CELNQKINDINQ
+255 CDLNKKINDINQ
-267 AIDYFDKISNKRD
+267 AIDYFDNISNKRD

-378 VKRAGDVIPEV
+378 VKRAGDVIPEI

-394 SKRDKTTKISIPKV
+394 SKRGKTSKISFPKV
-408 CPACGEVII
+408 CPACGEIII

-440 IDHFASRKAMNI
+440 IGHFASRKAMNI
-452 TGLGDSIIISLVDS
+452 TGLGESIIISLVDS

-476 YLSYDSLILLDR
+476 YLTYDSLIMLDR

-494 NNLIT
+494 NNLIS
-499 SIDKSKKPNF
+499 SIEKSKKPNF
-509 DKFIYS
+509 EKFIYS

-530 QNFRT
+530 QNFNT
-535 MDELISAKR
+535 MDELINAKR
-544 ESLESIKDIGPIV
+544 EILECIKDIGPIV
-557 ADNITSFF
+557 ADNIISFF
-565 SVSSNIEKI
+565 SVSGNIEKI

-583 IIYPKLSSNKFISSK
+583 IVYPKLSSNKFISSK

-618 LLNGGKVSSSVS
+618 LSNGGNVSSSVS
-630 GKTEYLICGDQPGS
+630 GKTEYLICGEQPGS
-644 KLNKAKKI
+644 KLDKAKRI

>member
-255 CELNQKINDINQ
+255 CDLNQKINDINQ

-466 NLINDYSDLY
+466 NLIKDYSDLY

-618 LLNGGKVSSSVS
+618 LLNGGRVSSSVS

>member
-32 TIPDHEFDE
+32 TISDHEFDE

-48 IEEKNPN
+48 IEEKNPD

-62 TQLIGSKVKGGF
+62 TQLIGFKIKGGF

-85 LNNAANIEEFKSFYN
+85 LNNAANVEEFKSFYS
-100 KIIIEVPKTVIMF
+100 KIMTEIPGTVTMF

-123 SLTYEKGNLVSAVT
+123 SLTYENGNLISAVT

-151 RTIQKLPLKLLARQI
+151 KTIQKLPRKLSAKKA
-166 PNKLIVAAEVYSL
+166 PKKLIVAAEVYSL
-179 ISDFQRINDNLKKS
+179 ISDFQRINANLKKN
-193 QTKTFAN
+193 QIKTFAN

-210 QQDPIIAFKRNLQIF
+210 QQDPIVAFKRNLQIF

-235 LSMPTHSESM
+235 LSLPTHSESM
-245 LYLSKIGFQT
+245 LYLNTIGFQT
-255 CELNQKINDINQ
+255 CDLNKKINDINQ
-267 AIDYFDKISNKRD
+267 AIDYFDNISIKRD

-292 VDNYELREQIG
+292 VDNYGLREQIG

-317 PSQVSQTK
+317 PSQVCQTK

-344 LKPVNIGGVT
+344 LEPVNIGGVT

-367 KKDIRKNDYVY
+367 KKDIRKYDYVY

-394 SKRDKTTKISIPKV
+394 SKRDKTTKISIPKT

-417 KISNQSIYKCPN
+417 KISNQTIYKCPN

-440 IDHFASRKAMNI
+440 ISHFASRKAMNI
-452 TGLGDSIIISLVDS
+452 TGLGESIIISLVDS
-466 NLINDYSDLY
+466 NLMNDYSDLY
-476 YLSYDSLILLDR
+476 YLSYDSLIGLDR

-515 LGIREVGLST
+515 LGVREVGLST

-530 QNFRT
+530 QNFKT
-535 MDELISAKR
+535 LDELINAKR
-544 ESLESIKDIGPIV
+544 ETLECIKDIGPIV
-557 ADNITSFF
+557 ADNIISFF

-583 IIYPKLSSNKFISSK
+583 INYPKISSNKFISSK

-618 LLNGGKVSSSVS
+618 LSNGGKVSSSVS
-630 GKTEYLICGDQPGS
+630 GKTGYLICGEQPGS
-644 KLNKAKKI
+644 KLDKAKKI
-652 GTTILTEEK
+652 GTTILTEDK

>member
-32 TIPDHEFDE
+32 TISDHEFDE

-62 TQLIGSKVKGGF
+62 TQLIGFKVKGGF
-74 KKVKHSKPMMS
+74 KKVRHSKPMMS
-85 LNNAANIEEFKSFYN
+85 LNNAANLDEFKSFYS
-100 KIIIEVPKTVIMF
+100 KIMTEIPETVTMF

-151 RTIQKLPLKLLARQI
+151 RTIRKLPLKLVARKA
-166 PNKLIVAAEVYSL
+166 PDKLIVAAEVYSL
-179 ISDFQRINDNLKKS
+179 ISDFQRINNNLKKS
-193 QTKTFAN
+193 QIKTFAN

-225 IHGIIEIDQN
+225 MHGIIEIDQN
-235 LSMPTHSESM
+235 LSLPTHSESM
-245 LYLSKIGFQT
+245 SYLNKIGFQT
-255 CELNQKINDINQ
+255 CDLNKKINDINQ
-267 AIDYFDKISNKRD
+267 AIDYFDNISNKRD
-280 KLPYEIDGIVYK
+280 NLPYEIDGIVYK

-325 IVDVTF
+325 IVDITF

-344 LKPVNIGGVT
+344 LEPVNIGGVT

-378 VKRAGDVIPEV
+378 VKRAGDVIPEI

-394 SKRDKTTKISIPKV
+394 SKRGKTSKISFPKV
-408 CPACGEVII
+408 CPACGEIII

-429 ELTCRPQIIQS
+429 ELTCRPQIIQG
-440 IDHFASRKAMNI
+440 IGHFASRKAMNI
-452 TGLGDSIIISLVDS
+452 TGLGESIIISLVDN

-476 YLSYDSLILLDR
+476 YLTYDSLIMLDR

-494 NNLIT
+494 NNLIS
-499 SIDKSKKPNF
+499 SIEKSKKPNF
-509 DKFIYS
+509 EKFIYS

-525 ARILS
+525 ARTLS
-530 QNFRT
+530 QNFNT
-535 MDELISAKR
+535 MDELINAKR
-544 ESLESIKDIGPIV
+544 EILECIKDIGPIV
-557 ADNITSFF
+557 ADNIISFF

-618 LLNGGKVSSSVS
+618 LSNGGKVSSSVS
-630 GKTEYLICGDQPGS
+630 GKTEYLICGEQPGS
-644 KLNKAKKI
+644 KLDKAKRI

>member
-32 TIPDHEFDE
+32 TISDHEFDE

-62 TQLIGSKVKGGF
+62 TQLIGFKVKGGF
-74 KKVKHSKPMMS
+74 KKVRHSKPMMS
-85 LNNAANIEEFKSFYN
+85 LNNAANVDEFKSFYS
-100 KIIIEVPKTVIMF
+100 KIMTEIPETVTMF

-123 SLTYEKGNLVSAVT
+123 SLTYDKGNLVSAVT

-151 RTIQKLPLKLLARQI
+151 RTIRKLPLKLLARKV
-166 PNKLIVAAEVYSL
+166 PDKLIVAAEVYSL
-179 ISDFQRINDNLKKS
+179 ISDFQRINNNLKKS
-193 QTKTFAN
+193 QIKTFAN

-235 LSMPTHSESM
+235 LSLPKHSESM
-245 LYLSKIGFQT
+245 SYLNKIGFQT
-255 CELNQKINDINQ
+255 CDLNKKINDINQ
-267 AIDYFDKISNKRD
+267 AIDYFDNISNKRD

-378 VKRAGDVIPEV
+378 VKRAGDVIPEI

-394 SKRDKTTKISIPKV
+394 SKRGKTSKISFPKV
-408 CPACGEVII
+408 CPACGEIII

-440 IDHFASRKAMNI
+440 IGHFASRKAMNI
-452 TGLGDSIIISLVDS
+452 TGLGESIIISLVDS

-476 YLSYDSLILLDR
+476 YLTYDSLIMLDR

-494 NNLIT
+494 NNLIS
-499 SIDKSKKPNF
+499 SIEKSKKPNF
-509 DKFIYS
+509 EKFIYS

-530 QNFRT
+530 QNFNT
-535 MDELISAKR
+535 MDELINAKR
-544 ESLESIKDIGPIV
+544 EILECIKDIGPIV
-557 ADNITSFF
+557 ADNIISFF
-565 SVSSNIEKI
+565 SVSGNIEKI

-583 IIYPKLSSNKFISSK
+583 IVYPKLSSNKFISSK

-618 LLNGGKVSSSVS
+618 LSNGGNVSSSVS
-630 GKTEYLICGDQPGS
+630 GKTEYLICGEQPGS
-644 KLNKAKKI
+644 KLDKAKRI

>member
-255 CELNQKINDINQ
+255 CDLNQKINDINQ

-466 NLINDYSDLY
+466 NLIKDYSDLY

>member
-32 TIPDHEFDE
+32 TISDHEFDE
-41 LYRELKL
+41 LYRELKS

-62 TQLIGSKVKGGF
+62 TQLIGSKIKGGF

-100 KIIIEVPKTVIMF
+100 KIIIEAPKTVIMF

-151 RTIQKLPLKLLARQI
+151 RTIQKLPLKLLARQV

-235 LSMPTHSESM
+235 LSLPTHSESM

-255 CELNQKINDINQ
+255 CDLNKKINDINQ
-267 AIDYFDKISNKRD
+267 AIDYFDNISNKRD

-417 KISNQSIYKCPN
+417 KISNQSIFKCPN

-535 MDELISAKR
+535 MDELICAKR

-583 IIYPKLSSNKFISSK
+583 IIYPKLTSNEFISSK

-618 LLNGGKVSSSVS
+618 LSNGGKVSSSVS